1 MPGTIPP
8 VKANEHK
15 PASKTI
21 FYIEEGIVFL
31 ITIVAVIFS
40 DLIERYT
47 KGHMRQWEFVFS
59 WYKIVAASFI
69 AIMVHGTMNS
79 SFKYSD
85 KGRPP
90 FFKRA
95 YQAVLNGVAWK
106 SLIGL
111 TGLN

>member
-1 MPGTIPP
+1 MPGTTSPA
-8 VKANEHK
+8 KLHK
-15 PASKTI
+15 PENKTI
-21 FYIEEGIVFL
+21 FYIEECIVFL

-47 KGHMRQWEFVFS
+47 NGHMRQWEFVFS

>member
-40 DLIERYT
+40 DLIEKYT

-69 AIMVHGTMNS
+69 AVMVHGTMNS

-85 KGRPP
+85 KGRPL